1 MEHWVEVNKATFLC
15 YRAELTEAQLLC
27 YTHTYP
33 VITFLDFYP
42 FMPGLNDLL

>member
-1 MEHWVEVNKATFLC
+1 MKHWVQINKATFLC
-15 YRAELTEAQLLC
+15 CRAELTEAQLC